1 MRYRIRLDV
10 FEGPFDLLLFLI
22 RRSEVDIYDIPI
34 AEITD
39 QFVEYMEAMK
49 VLDLNTAGDF
59 IEMAAILM
67 HIKARMLLPKHV
79 SESGEEIEDPRTEL
93 VERLLEY
100 KRFKD
105 AAREFDGL
113 EEKRRKLYSRKYF
126 KFLPRE
132 EAVSDE
138 EFLDQVT
145 LYNLVIAFK
154 KAMDNMP
161 KVTYHEVRKIEVTI
175 EQQSELILGKLKEN
189 PVLLFSELMSMI
201 TEKIILIVT
210 FIALLNLVSS
220 GQVIIRQSKV
230 FDDIRIKMKKAA

>member
-1 MRYRIRLDV
+1 
-10 FEGPFDLLLFLI
+10 
-22 RRSEVDIYDIPI
+22 
-34 AEITD
+34 
-39 QFVEYMEAMK
+39 
-49 VLDLNTAGDF
+49 
-59 IEMAAILM
+59 MAAILM

-113 EEKRRKLYSRKYF
+113 GEKRSKLYSRKYF

-132 EAVSDE
+132 DKVPDE

-175 EQQSELILGKLKEN
+175 EQQSELILEKLKEN